1 MSLLIKRFTISYR
14 LDKVRKRNQ
23 LTQNNDNI
31 INLPQKIQ
39 QLNKEDE
46 NNIPEDI
53 VMNLTNLGK
62 VLN

>member
-23 LTQNNDNI
+23 SSLKNENNL
-31 INLPQKIQ
+31 NLSQKIQ
-39 QLNKEDE
+39 QHNKEDE

-53 VMNLTNLGK
+53 IMMLTNLGII
-62 VLN
+62 LN